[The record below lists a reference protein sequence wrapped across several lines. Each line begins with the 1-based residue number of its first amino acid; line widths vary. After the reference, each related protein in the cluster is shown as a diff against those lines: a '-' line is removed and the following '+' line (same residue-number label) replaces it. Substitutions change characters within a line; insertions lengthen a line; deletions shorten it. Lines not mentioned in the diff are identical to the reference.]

1 MVHLLNYD
9 PCPYFTRAFC
19 QYPCYSEV
27 KRSVRFNVKACFGS
41 CNNNGND
48 NVNEKRVFL
57 KEKKN
62 GNSTNVEHRSQGG
75 SHNNPFCFPD
85 YQFSQKLVV
94 AVDVDEGLYLC
105 ILMLILDSYMMMMS
119 FF

>member
-1 MVHLLNYD
+1 MVHLINYD
-9 PCPYFTRAFC
+9 PCSYFTRAFC

-27 KRSVRFNVKACFGS
+27 KRSVRFNVKACFDN

-48 NVNEKRVFL
+48 NINGAKRVFV

-62 GNSTNVEHRSQGG
+62 ENFSNLEHRLQGG
-75 SHNNPFCFPD
+75 SHNKPFCFPD

-94 AVDVDEGLYLC
+94 AVDVDEGLCFC
-105 ILMLILDSYMMMMS
+105 ILMLILDSYMIMV
-119 FF
+119 